1 MVEPDHS
8 YSIHILNCSIPQHID
23 SSKKVKDDRRML
35 VLWMRTKGI
44 ESTMHGFPVAP
55 RNATQYTP
63 RIEKKCSGVLQRN
76 TREGMMRFLSS
87 SRMRGPIR
95 HSKTGFPSP
104 TETFGNYTPSHW
116 KEMLRGIE
124 KKYSGGMT
132 EDGGGAPLALKNTSH
147 LGQKDARDKRARG
160 NDGILRNCSTGI
172 MLQE

>member
-1 MVEPDHS
+1 
-8 YSIHILNCSIPQHID
+8 
-23 SSKKVKDDRRML
+23 ML

-104 TETFGNYTPSHW
+104 TETFGNYTP
-116 KEMLRGIE
+116 RIE
-124 KKYSGGMT
+124 LKYSGAVERNAREIRPSPWTKGL
-132 EDGGGAPLALKNTSH
+132 GG
-147 LGQKDARDKRARG
+147 
-160 NDGILRNCSTGI
+160 
-172 MLQE
+172 E